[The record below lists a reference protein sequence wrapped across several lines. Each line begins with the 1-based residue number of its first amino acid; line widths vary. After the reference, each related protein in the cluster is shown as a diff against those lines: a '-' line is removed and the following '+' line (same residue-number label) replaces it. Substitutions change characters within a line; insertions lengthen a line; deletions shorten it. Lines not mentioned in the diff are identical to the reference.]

1 MYFAHAR
8 LDRQRQCCLGKTAW
22 QVIACAITKQMTSN
36 DQTRRCRTSLQANLC
51 KLRRLKLQSGLQ
63 VAKGWNVLALGN
75 LDVAKNLDHK
85 VQKIVEVMYV
95 ERLLVLLCSTPAW
108 CQGHS
113 WRATETQ
120 AGRDG
125 LEGRLKS
132 MCGRAYPPWLLWL
145 WELGTIPDVLT
156 ILHHIAP
163 ESIWDVTGFQR
174 QSKACED
181 IRGSWDL
188 FSHLSHSNTATVLK
202 INWKALFVA
211 MTDKNY

>member
-108 CQGHS
+108 CQVNVKAILEEQQKRKQVEMALKDAWNRCAAVHIHHDCCDYGNWGPYRMS
-113 WRATETQ
+113 W
-120 AGRDG
+120 
-125 LEGRLKS
+125 LY
-132 MCGRAYPPWLLWL
+132 C
-145 WELGTIPDVLT
+145 T
-156 ILHHIAP
+156 ILLLKVSEMSPDSSVNPKHVKTSGEAGICSHTYHIA
-163 ESIWDVTGFQR
+163 IQQQCLR
-174 QSKACED
+174 
-181 IRGSWDL
+181 
-188 FSHLSHSNTATVLK
+188 
-202 INWKALFVA
+202 
-211 MTDKNY
+211 